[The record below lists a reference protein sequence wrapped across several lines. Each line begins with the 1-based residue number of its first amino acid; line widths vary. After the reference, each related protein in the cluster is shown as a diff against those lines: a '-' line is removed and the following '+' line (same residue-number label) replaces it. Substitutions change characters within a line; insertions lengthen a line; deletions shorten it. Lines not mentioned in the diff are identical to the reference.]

1 VALTVQRLQGCGKG
15 DCTNDGIVAQ
25 QALQVS
31 CYLLRFRKAKYP
43 SSYICRGTFTSQK
56 KRVCVTYS
64 IVSPLRSSLRPTS
77 QASISGIRKS
87 RYHFPHTHNELA
99 IRNLEIV
106 LVRPHT
112 TNFTVTTRSSLNSY
126 QPSLTSTTK
135 FMSPVGTSSMNN
147 V

>member
-1 VALTVQRLQGCGKG
+1 MMVSSRSRLYKCFAIYFDLERQSTRVHTSVAEPLQ
-15 DCTNDGIVAQ
+15 
-25 QALQVS
+25 
-31 CYLLRFRKAKYP
+31 AK
-43 SSYICRGTFTSQK
+43 K